1 METVM
6 SMVIHV
12 YSSKPLHL
20 TFPLKSLV
28 IHNMAKK
35 KAKGLAT
42 PERSGVFYGVRCTD
56 DDAALFER
64 AAQIEGSDTA
74 QRWMVQVCRKR
85 ARAILQAA
93 EKGEQISV
101 TEIVVVPLDGK

>member
-1 METVM
+1 
-6 SMVIHV
+6 
-12 YSSKPLHL
+12 
-20 TFPLKSLV
+20 
-28 IHNMAKK
+28 MAKK
-35 KAKGLAT
+35 KTKPSAGT
-42 PERSGVFYGVRCTD
+42 ERSGVLYGVRCTD

-101 TEIVVVPLDGK
+101 TEIVVVPAEGK